1 MSTTQ
6 AASATGT
13 RVPVAARLDR
23 VPPTRWHVMVRLLI
37 GSVTFFQ
44 GFDQLLIA
52 YTLPV
57 LKKTWHLS
65 AGQST
70 AVATSGSWGMLI
82 GALLAGHL
90 ADRLGRVRV
99 IAVCF
104 VVTGV
109 SSLAA
114 AQCHSPGAFIA
125 ARVIQGVAIGGEVP
139 IAATY
144 IAELVRTKH
153 RGRFVLMYELVFP
166 AGLLLGGLA
175 AYWVVPHWGW
185 QRLYELAAIPTL
197 LVLALKVVPE
207 SPRWLES
214 RGRHAEADAIVEKIE
229 ARYRADGGQL
239 PPLTEEAHADQP
251 KARIAD
257 LFAGRYAK
265 RTVMLWLA
273 WFGAFF
279 ANYGIATWLPS
290 IYITAYHLSLSK
302 ALLYTTITTGAGF
315 FGCLVAALTVERIG
329 RKHAI
334 TASFAVAAAGLL
346 LLGALGGHT
355 APQVLLWTSVGSA
368 FNYAINVL
376 LYLYT
381 PELYPT
387 RVRALGT
394 SASGAFARIGMI
406 LGPSVVPMLYTGG
419 TNTAKVWFVLG
430 GALVM
435 GGVVLALLGEET
447 TGRRL
452 EDVSP

>member
-1 MSTTQ
+1 MSTTHAA
-6 AASATGT
+6 AASGT

-23 VPPTRWHVMVRLLI
+23 VPPTRWHAVVRLLV
-37 GSVTFFQ
+37 GTVTFFQ

-52 YTLPV
+52 YTLPA
-57 LKKTWHLS
+57 LRKSWHLS
-65 AGQST
+65 GGQAT
-70 AVATSGSWGMLI
+70 AVATSGSWGMLV
-82 GALLAGHL
+82 GALVAGHL

-99 IAVCF
+99 IAFCF
-104 VVTGV
+104 VLTGV
-109 SSLAA
+109 ASVAA
-114 AQCHSPGAFIA
+114 GLCHGPDAFMA
-125 ARVIQGVAIGGEVP
+125 ARVVQGVAIGGEVP

-144 IAELVRTKH
+144 IAELVRSEK

-185 QRLYELAAIPTL
+185 QRLYELAAIPSL
-197 LVLALKVVPE
+197 LVVALVVVPE

-214 RGRHAEADAIVEKIE
+214 RGRHAEADAIVDRIE
-229 ARYRADGGQL
+229 ARYLKTGREL
-239 PPLTEEAHADQP
+239 PPVSAEPAIEAP
-251 KARIAD
+251 RARIAD

-273 WFGAFF
+273 WFAAFF

-302 ALLYTTITTGAGF
+302 SLYYTSITTGAGF
-315 FGCLVAALTVERIG
+315 FGCLIAALIVERVG
-329 RKHAI
+329 RRRALA
-334 TASFAVAAAGLL
+334 ASFAISALSLL
-346 LLGALGGHT
+346 ILGVLGGHT
-355 APQVLLWTSVGSA
+355 APQVLLWTSIGSA
-368 FNYAINVL
+368 FNYAVNVL

-406 LGPSVVPMLYTGG
+406 LGPTVVPALYAGG
-419 TNTAKVWFVLG
+419 TNTAALWYVLG
-430 GALVM
+430 LALVV
-435 GGVVLALLGEET
+435 GIVVVMVFGEET

-452 EDVSP
+452 EHVSP